1 MLRVSVG
8 MKRDLYS
15 QPGDICPAGHRAED
29 GRQRSLSP
37 LKAALPSS
45 RSVSVLS
52 RGVIAATLLIAF
64 VDGRINIVKQDFVPA
79 SSSSYS
85 TDR

>member
-1 MLRVSVG
+1 MLRVGVG

-15 QPGDICPAGHRAED
+15 QPGDICPAGHRAKD
-29 GRQRSLSP
+29 GRQRSLLP
-37 LKAALPSS
+37 FKATLPSS

-64 VDGRINIVKQDFVPA
+64 VDGEIHFEKQDVVEI
-79 SSSSYS
+79 SSSIYS
-85 TDR
+85 AD

>member
-1 MLRVSVG
+1 MLRVGVG

-15 QPGDICPAGHRAED
+15 QPGDICPAGHRAMD
-29 GRQRSLSP
+29 DRQRSLSSF
-37 LKAALPSS
+37 KAALPSS

-64 VDGRINIVKQDFVPA
+64 VDGRIHFAKQDVA
-79 SSSSYS
+79 DNSSSIYS
-85 TDR
+85 VD